1 MDGYQRGRARRDIRI
16 ILGIYN
22 PLSHALRDVVAEDVD
37 LQLQN
42 AVELVAMKH
51 TAPWRWRDE
60 VELRESNSCSLS
72 NCLVYPFV
80 QESAA
85 QRVGVPTS

>member
-22 PLSHALRDVVAEDVD
+22 PLSHALRDVIAEDVD

-51 TAPWRWRDE
+51 TPLGGGVMKW
-60 VELRESNSCSLS
+60 N
-72 NCLVYPFV
+72 FV
-80 QESAA
+80 SATLA
-85 QRVGVPTS
+85 R